1 VFGGGPPRRA
11 RDQGMANFDADTL
24 RELRGVREL
33 RIRTGK
39 HPKTAVVIW
48 IVAADDE
55 VFVRSWLGA
64 RGRWYRDLVAGGPAT
79 LEFAGHRIDVQAFP
93 ASDADSVARASA
105 EFLRKYQPSAHA
117 RDGALRDP
125 LHHAAARTA
134 LTAWI
139 NTRNKRILTARKPKP
154 SAAPF
159 TLDPGYKTACPHD
172 GIEEGWRCVC
182 FIRALVCRAE
192 AITGKC

>member
-1 VFGGGPPRRA
+1 MFGGGPPRRA

-79 LEFAGHRIDVQAFP
+79 LEFAGHRLAVQAVP
-93 ASDADSVARASA
+93 
-105 EFLRKYQPSAHA
+105 E
-117 RDGALRDP
+117 RDP
-125 LHHAAARTA
+125 GAVDRATG
-134 LTAWI
+134 
-139 NTRNKRILTARKPKP
+139 RIP
-154 SAAPF
+154 
-159 TLDPGYKTACPHD
+159 
-172 GIEEGWRCVC
+172 
-182 FIRALVCRAE
+182 
-192 AITGKC
+192 